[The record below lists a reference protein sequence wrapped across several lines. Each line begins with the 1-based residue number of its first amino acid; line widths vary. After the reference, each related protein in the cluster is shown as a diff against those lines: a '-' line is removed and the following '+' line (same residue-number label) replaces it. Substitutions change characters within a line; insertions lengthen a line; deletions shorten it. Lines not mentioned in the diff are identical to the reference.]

1 MERIGAAIWAT
12 GRAGQE
18 MLKAGLQ
25 RPWLEFRGGIVF
37 NPAKD
42 GLDLGEACGLE
53 RKVGAAVSTDVDA
66 VLARPDIDVVFYCG
80 MGRPQDVAAAALRA
94 NRAGKDFVSIAGPT
108 HPRTALGAE
117 RAAEVDAA
125 IRATGRRTLATGF
138 WEYLTLSLPLVAV
151 SNSVSFD
158 EVRLERV
165 ADLGR
170 WGAGILRDEGIG
182 GPLEKAGA
190 GFMMRNL
197 MFEAFMLLAESLALE
212 IDEPV
217 FTTDPVVA
225 TERRARP
232 DYAVDPGTVLGYDRR
247 LSADV
252 RGGGRLVSL
261 WRGRFALHPAADGMR
276 GSARVVITGDPDL
289 DVTVAGAV
297 FDDGYPSTAARALAA
312 VRPLQ
317 TLPPG
322 LHTIDEIGQR
332 PSWW

>member
-1 MERIGAAIWAT
+1 MDRIGAAIWAT

-25 RPWLEFRGGIVF
+25 RPWLQFRGGIVF

-42 GLDLGEACGLE
+42 GLDLGEACGVDE
-53 RKVGAAVSTDVDA
+53 KVGATVSTDVDA

-80 MGRPQDVAAAALRA
+80 MGRPQEVAEACLRA
-94 NRAGKDFVSIAGPT
+94 NRAGKDAVSIAGPT
-108 HPRTALGAE
+108 HPKTALGAE
-117 RAAEVDAA
+117 RAAELDAA
-125 IRATGRRTLATGF
+125 IRATGRRSLATGF
-138 WEYLTLSLPLVAV
+138 WEYLTLTMPIAAI
-151 SNSVSFD
+151 SNSVSF
-158 EVRLERV
+158 EEIRLERV

-170 WGAGILRDEGIG
+170 WGTGILRDEGIG
-182 GPLEKAGA
+182 SHVDKAGG

-197 MFEAFMLLAESLALE
+197 MYEAFMLLAESLAVD
-212 IDEPV
+212 ISEPV
-217 FTTDPVVA
+217 FTTEPVIA
-225 TERRARP
+225 KERRARP
-232 DYAVDPGTVLGYDRR
+232 DYVVEPGTVVGADRR

-261 WRGRFALHPAADGMR
+261 WRGRFALDPIVDEMT
-276 GSARVVITGDPDL
+276 GSARVVVTGDPGF
-289 DVTVAGAV
+289 DVTVAGPV

-317 TLPPG
+317 ALPPG

-332 PSWW
+332 PSWM